1 MASVQ
6 VPDLKKKKK
15 KLVWNTGIETRRSKR
30 YIFLCREGQ
39 CSERIVL
46 YHKQQNTLSQHHS
59 LLWEPHVYH

>member
-1 MASVQ
+1 MALVQ

-15 KLVWNTGIETRRSKR
+15 KNWSETQELRPEGLKR

-39 CSERIVL
+39 CSEKIVL

-59 LLWEPHVYH
+59 LL